1 MNTSEITVVETV
13 SPDATDPALR
23 ALLDSELI
31 LVGGGE
37 ASICYFG

>member
-1 MNTSEITVVETV
+1 MN
-13 SPDATDPALR
+13 SPDTTVIDSVSTETTDPALR